1 MTKFY
6 IKQKIDVVILCGGLG
21 TRIKKLSKGIPKSLI
36 PINKKNILTYIINE
50 IKKYNFNKIYLLT
63 GYKSKLF
70 KRYNKVK
77 PYLIPI
83 ECLAEKKLMGTGGS
97 LYQLKKKK
105 INDFLLI
112 NGDSLLLTNYLDLVN
127 LNKKKIGSIAL
138 TKNKNYK
145 SNNKLANLSLKKN
158 LISFTK
164 KEKLMN
170 GGVYFFKKNFL
181 NLIKNEF
188 FSLENDLLENLIR
201 KKSINGISA
210 NNFFLDIGTSKNLKE
225 APKILF
231 DRFNKPAVFLDRD
244 GVINY
249 DYGYVS
255 KFKNF
260 ILRPGVLKGLK
271 LLQKKDYLIFII
283 TNQAGIAKKKFS
295 ENDFE
300 KLHLKFKDFHLKNGI
315 LINDL
320 VYCPYHKESK
330 IKKYRIDSD
339 WRKPNNGMIRHL
351 LKNYDINMS
360 KSFMIGDNESDKKCA
375 NKSKIYFEYSKKNF
389 YTQVKNILERRNY
402 DKK

>member
-1 MTKFY
+1 
-6 IKQKIDVVILCGGLG
+6 
-21 TRIKKLSKGIPKSLI
+21 
-36 PINKKNILTYIINE
+36 
-50 IKKYNFNKIYLLT
+50 
-63 GYKSKLF
+63 
-70 KRYNKVK
+70 
-77 PYLIPI
+77 
-83 ECLAEKKLMGTGGS
+83 
-97 LYQLKKKK
+97 
-105 INDFLLI
+105 
-112 NGDSLLLTNYLDLVN
+112 
-127 LNKKKIGSIAL
+127 
-138 TKNKNYK
+138 
-145 SNNKLANLSLKKN
+145 
-158 LISFTK
+158 
-164 KEKLMN
+164 
-170 GGVYFFKKNFL
+170 
-181 NLIKNEF
+181 
-188 FSLENDLLENLIR
+188 
-201 KKSINGISA
+201 
-210 NNFFLDIGTSKNLKE
+210 
-225 APKILF
+225 
-231 DRFNKPAVFLDRD
+231 
-244 GVINY
+244 
-249 DYGYVS
+249 
-255 KFKNF
+255 
-260 ILRPGVLKGLK
+260 VLKGLK